1 MKYNVENN
9 IDFYKELYNSLD
21 DIIGTNGTNANND
34 NNDNNHTENT
44 ELCLITNVS
53 LKDNFVKLKC
63 GHKFNYEAIFK
74 DIFNHKKKF
83 NNMEQIKTKLKQ
95 NQIRCPYCRNIQ
107 DELLPYYENLGYP
120 KEHGINFFDVNKG
133 YGYND
138 NHYTG
143 FVTPSSQ
150 QCQYQIINLDASGNS
165 HTHQCHCFGYA
176 HSILKTKYNNGNNYC
191 YIHKIAVVKQIREAI
206 KQDNMN
212 KKLEEKNKKLEEKNK
227 KLEEKNIKIEE
238 KNKMKMELLQKKLE
252 VNINST
258 NSSNYNHQFCKAI
271 LKSGKNKGTQCF
283 ANTYKDCLCK
293 RHYVLGYND
302 VKWFINNTIIEENIV
317 IEKDIKI

>member
-1 MKYNVENN
+1 MKYTIENN
-9 IDFYKELYNSLD
+9 IDFYSELYGSLD
-21 DIIGTNGTNANND
+21 DSKNSIND
-34 NNDNNHTENT
+34 DF
-44 ELCLITNVS
+44 CLISN
-53 LKDNFVKLKC
+53 LKLTTNFVELKC
-63 GHKFNYEAIFK
+63 GHKFNYGPLYK

-107 DELLPYYENLGYP
+107 DELLPYYENFGYP
-120 KEHGINFFDVNKG
+120 KEHGVNFFDVSK
-133 YGYND
+133 GYND
-138 NHYTG
+138 NYNSG
-143 FVTPSSQ
+143 FVSTTQ

-165 HTHQCHCFGYA
+165 HTHQCNHFGYV

-191 YIHKIAVVKQIREAI
+191 YTHKSAVVKQIREAI
-206 KQDNMN
+206 KQDKMN

-227 KLEEKNIKIEE
+227 KIEE
-238 KNKMKMELLQKKLE
+238 KNKLKIELLEKKMETKT
-252 VNINST
+252 NST
-258 NSSNYNHQFCKAI
+258 NSTNYNQFCKAI

-302 VKWFINNTIIEENIV
+302 VKWFINNAIIEENIV
-317 IEKDIKI
+317 IDKDIKI

>member
-21 DIIGTNGTNANND
+21 DTTGTNSNND
-34 NNDNNHTENT
+34 IENK
-44 ELCLITNVS
+44 ELCLITNTP
-53 LKDNFVKLKC
+53 LKDNFVKLNC

-120 KEHGINFFDVNKG
+120 KEHGINFFDVNKANNN
-133 YGYND
+133 YSV
-138 NHYTG
+138 
-143 FVTPSSQ
+143 FVNPSQ

-165 HTHQCHCFGYA
+165 HTHQCHHYGYA
-176 HSILKTKYNNGNNYC
+176 HSILKDKYNNDGNYC
-191 YIHKIAVVKQIREAI
+191 YTHKLVVVKQIKEEI
-206 KQDNMN
+206 KQDKNN

-227 KLEEKNIKIEE
+227 KIEE
-238 KNKMKMELLQKKLE
+238 KNKLKIELIEKKMESKPNL
-252 VNINST
+252 T
-258 NSSNYNHQFCKAI
+258 NYNEFCKAI
-271 LKSGKNKGTQCF
+271 LKSGKNKGTLCF
-283 ANTYKDCLCK
+283 VKTYKDCLCK
-293 RHYVLGYND
+293 RHYSSGDKDNNKEISEND
-302 VKWFINNTIIEENIV
+302 DSEENIV
-317 IEKDIKI
+317 IDKDIKI

>member
-21 DIIGTNGTNANND
+21 DNNGNNGSNANND
-34 NNDNNHTENT
+34 TET
-44 ELCLITNVS
+44 KEVCLITNVP
-53 LKDNFVKLKC
+53 LKDNYVKLNC
-63 GHKFNYEAIFK
+63 GHKFNYEAIYK

-95 NQIRCPYCRNIQ
+95 TQIRCPYCRNIQ
-107 DELLPYYENLGYP
+107 DELLPYYENFGYP

-133 YGYND
+133 YND
-138 NHYTG
+138 NYNTG
-143 FVTPSSQ
+143 FVTASH

-165 HTHQCHCFGYA
+165 HTHQCHYFGYV
-176 HSILKTKYNNGNNYC
+176 HSMLKTKYNNGNNYC
-191 YIHKIAVVKQIREAI
+191 YTHKIALVKQIRETI
-206 KQDNMN
+206 KQDKMN

-227 KLEEKNIKIEE
+227 KLEEKNKKIEE
-238 KNKMKMELLQKKLE
+238 KNKLKIELIEKKTE

-258 NSSNYNHQFCKAI
+258 NYNEFCKAI

-302 VKWFINNTIIEENIV
+302 VKWLINNAIIEENIV
-317 IEKDIKI
+317 IDKDIKI

>member
-1 MKYNVENN
+1 MKYIIENN
-9 IDFYKELYNSLD
+9 IDFFNELYTSF
-21 DIIGTNGTNANND
+21 ND
-34 NNDNNHTENT
+34 NKDINT
-44 ELCLITNVS
+44 VINSVDDLCLISNLQLTHNYVE
-53 LKDNFVKLKC
+53 LKC
-63 GHKFNYEAIFK
+63 GHKFNYEPLFK

-133 YGYND
+133 YND
-138 NHYTG
+138 NTG
-143 FVTPSSQ
+143 FVTPLSQ

-165 HTHQCHCFGYA
+165 HTHQCNHFGYV
-176 HSILKTKYNNGNNYC
+176 HSMLKNKYNNGNNYC
-191 YIHKIAVVKQIREAI
+191 YSHKIAVVKQIREAI
-206 KQDNMN
+206 KQDNVN
-212 KKLEEKNKKLEEKNK
+212 KKLEEKNKKMEEKNK
-227 KLEEKNIKIEE
+227 KIEE
-238 KNKMKMELLQKKLE
+238 KNKLKMELLQKKLE
-252 VNINST
+252 VNINSTNST

-317 IEKDIKI
+317 VEKDIKI

>member
-21 DIIGTNGTNANND
+21 DTNGTNANND
-34 NNDNNHTENT
+34 TENK
-44 ELCLITNVS
+44 ELCLITNVP
-53 LKDNFVKLKC
+53 LKDNYVKLNC

-83 NNMEQIKTKLKQ
+83 NNMEQMKTKLKQ

-107 DELLPYYENLGYP
+107 DELLPYYEYLGYP

-133 YGYND
+133 YND
-138 NHYTG
+138 NYNTG
-143 FVTPSSQ
+143 FVSASH

-165 HTHQCHCFGYA
+165 HTHQYHYFGYV
-176 HSILKTKYNNGNNYC
+176 HSMLKTKYNNGNNYC
-191 YIHKIAVVKQIREAI
+191 YTHKIALVKQIREAI
-206 KQDNMN
+206 KQDKMN

-227 KLEEKNIKIEE
+227 KLEEKNKKIEE
-238 KNKMKMELLQKKLE
+238 KNKLKMELIEKKTE

-258 NSSNYNHQFCKAI
+258 NYNQFCKAI

-317 IEKDIKI
+317 IDKDIKI

>member
-1 MKYNVENN
+1 MKYNLENN

-21 DIIGTNGTNANND
+21 DENIIID
-34 NNDNNHTENT
+34 TENK
-44 ELCLITNVS
+44 ELCLITNVP
-53 LKDNFVKLKC
+53 LKDNYVKLNC

-95 NQIRCPYCRNIQ
+95 TQIRCPYCRNIQ

-120 KEHGINFFDVNKG
+120 KEHGVNFYDVSKG
-133 YGYND
+133 NNYN
-138 NHYTG
+138 TG
-143 FVTPSSQ
+143 FVTPASQ

-165 HTHQCHCFGYA
+165 HTHQCNHFGYV
-176 HSILKTKYNNGNNYC
+176 HSMLKTKYNNGNNYC
-191 YIHKIAVVKQIREAI
+191 YTHKIALVKQIRETI
-206 KQDNMN
+206 KQDKMN

-227 KLEEKNIKIEE
+227 KIEE
-238 KNKMKMELLQKKLE
+238 KNKLKMELIEKKTE

-258 NSSNYNHQFCKAI
+258 NYNQFCKAI

-293 RHYVLGYND
+293 RHYVLGCKDYA
-302 VKWFINNTIIEENIV
+302 NNTIIEENIV
-317 IEKDIKI
+317 IDKDIKI

>member
-21 DIIGTNGTNANND
+21 DTNGTNPNND
-34 NNDNNHTENT
+34 TENN
-44 ELCLITNVS
+44 ELCLITNVP
-53 LKDNFVKLKC
+53 LKDNYVKLNC

-83 NNMEQIKTKLKQ
+83 NNMEQMKTKLKQ

-107 DELLPYYENLGYP
+107 DELLPYYEYLGYP

-133 YGYND
+133 YND
-138 NHYTG
+138 NYNTG
-143 FVTPSSQ
+143 FGISGH

-165 HTHQCHCFGYA
+165 HTHQCHHFGYV
-176 HSILKTKYNNGNNYC
+176 HSMLKTKYNNDAKYC
-191 YIHKIAVVKQIREAI
+191 YTHKLAVVKQIREAI
-206 KQDNMN
+206 KQDKMN

-227 KLEEKNIKIEE
+227 KIEE
-238 KNKMKMELLQKKLE
+238 KNKLKMELIEKKTE

-258 NSSNYNHQFCKAI
+258 NYNQFCKAI
-271 LKSGKNKGTQCF
+271 LKSGKNKGTLCF
-283 ANTYKDCLCK
+283 VKTYKDCLCK

-302 VKWFINNTIIEENIV
+302 VKWLINNTIIEENIV
-317 IEKDIKI
+317 IDKDIKI

>member
-21 DIIGTNGTNANND
+21 DTTDTNANN
-34 NNDNNHTENT
+34 NIENK

-53 LKDNFVKLKC
+53 LKDNFVKLNC

-133 YGYND
+133 YND
-138 NHYTG
+138 NTVFGIAGH
-143 FVTPSSQ
+143 
-150 QCQYQIINLDASGNS
+150 QCQYQIINLDSSGNT
-165 HTHQCHCFGYA
+165 HTHQCNHYGYV
-176 HSILKTKYNNGNNYC
+176 HNILKTIYNNDTKYC
-191 YIHKIAVVKQIREAI
+191 YTHKLAVVKQIKEAI
-206 KQDNMN
+206 KQDKIN
-212 KKLEEKNKKLEEKNK
+212 KKLEENNKKLEA
-227 KLEEKNIKIEE
+227 

-252 VNINST
+252 EKANKNPNADASTKAGTDVNDIN
-258 NSSNYNHQFCKAI
+258 FCKAI
-271 LKSGKNKGTQCF
+271 LKSGKFKGTQCF
-283 ANTYKDCLCK
+283 ANIYKDCLCK
-293 RHYVLGYND
+293 RHYNLENKD
-302 VKWFINNTIIEENIV
+302 NSTLNNLILDENEENIV
-317 IEKDIKI
+317 IG

>member
-9 IDFYKELYNSLD
+9 IDFYKELFNSLD
-21 DIIGTNGTNANND
+21 ENAENA
-34 NNDNNHTENT
+34 ENT
-44 ELCLITNVS
+44 IENKELCLITNMP
-53 LKDNFVKLKC
+53 LKDNFVKLNC
-63 GHKFNYEAIFK
+63 GHKFNYEAIYK

-95 NQIRCPYCRNIQ
+95 NQIRCPYCRHIQ
-107 DELLPYYENLGYP
+107 DELLPYYEGFGYP

-133 YGYND
+133 YND
-138 NHYTG
+138 NYNTG
-143 FVTPSSQ
+143 FGIAGH

-165 HTHQCHCFGYA
+165 HTHQCNHYGYV
-176 HSILKTKYNNGNNYC
+176 HNILKTKYNNETKYC
-191 YIHKIAVVKQIREAI
+191 YTHKLAVVKQIKEEI
-206 KQDNMN
+206 KETNKA

-227 KLEEKNIKIEE
+227 KIEE
-238 KNKMKMELLQKKLE
+238 KNKQKMELLQKKIDA
-252 VNINST
+252 NTNST
-258 NSSNYNHQFCKAI
+258 TISNTYNQFCKAI

-302 VKWFINNTIIEENIV
+302 VKWLINNAIIEENIV
-317 IEKDIKI
+317 IDKDIKI